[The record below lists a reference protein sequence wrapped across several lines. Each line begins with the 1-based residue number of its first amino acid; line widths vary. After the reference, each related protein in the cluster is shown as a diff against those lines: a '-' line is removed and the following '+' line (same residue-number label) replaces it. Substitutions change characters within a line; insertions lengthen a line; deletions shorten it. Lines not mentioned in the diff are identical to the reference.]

1 MEKVIT
7 VPQAEKARD
16 RGNSATLQQG
26 PYMTFDDFELDPR
39 IKRAVQHLGF
49 TKPTPI
55 QEQLIPVAL
64 QGKDAIGIAQTGTGK
79 TLAFGLPSLSR
90 MAQAAPRPASILIL
104 TPTRELCHQCYDV
117 LSDISKAVKMNC
129 VAVYGGVGMHQQRDD
144 IADGAELIVA
154 TPGRLLDHMRRRWL
168 DFKNLEV
175 LIMDEA
181 DRMLDMGF
189 LPDINDICRQLPRD
203 RQTLMCSA
211 TWPDEIQRL
220 VNRFMR
226 DPEHISVGAISKPV
240 DKVRQ
245 ELYAVHPQDKQELLI
260 RILEESQ
267 IDSAV
272 IFMRTKTRAMS
283 VARALQRKGFKAT
296 EIHGDRSQI
305 QRKQALDGFKSGKFS
320 ILVATDVASRG
331 LDVDGISH
339 VINYD
344 IPLNADDYI
353 HRIGRTAR
361 AEKDGDAIT
370 FVSPQEHEPLSNIE
384 RSLGRN
390 LPRAEW
396 ERSAP
401 VLSTYKGAAASA
413 GAGGRRGSVKGRR
426 GLVRRPSSPLARR

>member
-1 MEKVIT
+1 
-7 VPQAEKARD
+7 
-16 RGNSATLQQG
+16 
-26 PYMTFDDFELDPR
+26 MTFDEMDLDPR
-39 IKRAVQHLGF
+39 IKRAIQHLGF
-49 TKPTPI
+49 TIPTPI

-64 QGKDAIGIAQTGTGK
+64 EGKDAIGIAQTGTGK

-104 TPTRELCHQCYDV
+104 TPTRELCHQCFDV
-117 LSDISKAVKMNC
+117 LDEIAKAVKMRC

-144 IADGAELIVA
+144 IAAGAELIVA

-189 LPDINDICRQLPRD
+189 LPDINEICRQLPKN

-226 DPEHISVGAISKPV
+226 DPERISVGSIAKPV

-245 ELYAVHPQDKQELLI
+245 ELYTVHPQDKQELLI
-260 RILEESQ
+260 NILQ
-267 IDSAV
+267 GVQVDSAV

-296 EIHGDRSQI
+296 EIHGDRTQI
-305 QRKQALDGFKSGKFS
+305 QRQQALEGFKSGKYS

-344 IPLNADDYI
+344 IPLNSEDYI

-361 AEKDGDAIT
+361 ADKDGDAIT
-370 FVSPQEHEPLSNIE
+370 FVSPQEHEPLANIE
-384 RSLGRN
+384 RALGKN

-396 ERSAP
+396 ERAAP
-401 VLSTYKGAAASA
+401 VLSTYKGTPTAS
-413 GAGGRRGSVKGRR
+413 GGGPRGSVKGRR
-426 GLVRRPSSPLARR
+426 GLVRRPNSPFARR